1 MLKAAT
7 IDVWCDG
14 HYSMASILLS
24 GSEQFNWLKSDVSNI
39 RPFFQLDNAI
49 FIPVNSIEF
58 NLTFHSF
65 YSECKFEGRAHLKV
79 KCNTVRSIDRCC
91 RINDKSPLIRTYYV
105 GGENLFHLFGGIIVF
120 MFSHPHHLNESL
132 YGVIQERTVNN
143 IYI

>member
-1 MLKAAT
+1 M
-7 IDVWCDG
+7 
-14 HYSMASILLS
+14 
-24 GSEQFNWLKSDVSNI
+24 
-39 RPFFQLDNAI
+39 
-49 FIPVNSIEF
+49 
-58 NLTFHSF
+58 
-65 YSECKFEGRAHLKV
+65 KV

-143 IYI
+143 IHTYNNIRSDDWNVPAVLSGAQLKPTHTYAQTDGNIHRL